1 MRQILKNRSL
11 LILGLAESVSS
22 VGNWITMMALY
33 ALVMFRGEGGVF
45 ESSGIMLAGLGP
57 MLVAGPVAGWLTDHF
72 DRRRLLITAQLL
84 AALPV
89 LALIFVGEGWLLYL
103 LLALQA
109 LLLSVASP
117 ARQAAVP
124 QLIPRSELAR
134 ANAFLQQLSSFIKIG
149 APVFG
154 GVIVVALGPH
164 LAMGL
169 DVVTFLLAALVLTW
183 LPALPPAVRETA
195 AQEQEAASVP
205 AVLPA
210 LRAASRL
217 RLLFV
222 TLFLAVLV
230 IMGFDVLSS
239 LVVRDVL
246 QATEELFG
254 VMIGLVGLGSVLAG
268 LFLMAR
274 KEEGDP
280 WQDLIAGLF
289 FFALLPAGVAAAA
302 WSGDPTWARIL
313 MAAGAFLGGIGNG
326 LVVIQAGTLLQLL
339 SPPALLGRMSGL
351 FQSTI
356 AAAQLLTILAMPLL
370 VPVFLSIGAF
380 FTVSGFLLALLAG
393 AILLTV
399 RHSDRVLARQV
410 V

>member
-11 LILGLAESVSS
+11 LILGLAESVSN

-33 ALVMFRGEGGVF
+33 ALVMFRGEGGVL
-45 ESSGIMLAGLGP
+45 ESSGILLAGLGP
-57 MLVAGPVAGWLTDHF
+57 MLVAGPVAGWLTDWF
-72 DRRRLLITAQLL
+72 DRKRLLIASQLL
-84 AALPV
+84 AGLPV
-89 LALIFVGEGWLLYL
+89 VGLIFAGQGWHLYL
-103 LLALQA
+103 LLAIQA

-124 QLIPRSELAR
+124 QLVPRSDLDR

-154 GVIVVALGPH
+154 GVIVATLGPQ

-169 DVVTFLLAALVLTW
+169 DVLSFLLAAVILVW
-183 LPALPPAVRETA
+183 LPALPPAA
-195 AQEQEAASVP
+195 AATTDADAGPAP

-210 LRAASRL
+210 LRQAPRL
-217 RLLFV
+217 HLLFV
-222 TLFLAVLV
+222 TLFFGVLV
-230 IMGFDVLSS
+230 IMGFDVLSA

-254 VMIGLVGLGSVLAG
+254 MMIGLVGVGSVLAG
-268 LFLMAR
+268 LLLMLR
-274 KEEGDP
+274 KEAKDP

-289 FFALLPAGVAAAA
+289 FFTLLPAAIAVAA
-302 WSGDPTWARIL
+302 WRGDPTWARML
-313 MAAGAFLGGIGNG
+313 MAGGAFLGGIGNG

-339 SPPALLGRMSGL
+339 SPPAVLGRMSGL

-356 AAAQLLTILAMPLL
+356 AAAQLLTILAMPVL
-370 VPVFLSIGAF
+370 VPAFLSITF
-380 FTVSGFLLALLAG
+380 FFSLSTLLLALLAVTTL
-393 AILLTV
+393 ITV
-399 RHSDRVLARQV
+399 RHSDRAPAQAAAGD
-410 V
+410 